1 VRLISGFNRSAK
13 VEAGRRFGVLSV
25 GKMAHSFVQALGDQS
40 DAFVWFARAR
50 LDGLAFVIDSFDTE
64 AAARGS

>member
-40 DAFVWFARAR
+40 DAFVWLPAPAST
-50 LDGLAFVIDSFDTE
+50 ASP
-64 AAARGS
+64 S